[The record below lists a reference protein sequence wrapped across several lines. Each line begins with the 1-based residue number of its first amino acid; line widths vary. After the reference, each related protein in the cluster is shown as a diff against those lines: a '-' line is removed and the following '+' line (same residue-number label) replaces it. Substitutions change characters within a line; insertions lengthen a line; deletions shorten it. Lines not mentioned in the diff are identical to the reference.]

1 MSEKAQQSAFG
12 RNVKAL
18 REDNDITQAELASA
32 IGVSTGLISIWETRG
47 SKTHNK
53 KTIAAL
59 CEKLDATEKDLFGYG
74 DGYYAKTRGMS
85 TIAPR
90 PATGSL
96 PIVGAAHAGDPSPA
110 YELDGGTLDCP
121 EEYCREGNFFI
132 RINGDSMDRQLV
144 DGTYALIDVHAQVN
158 SGDIALVKV
167 NGDDATVK
175 RVKFMDGIAVLEPD
189 SSNPSHRRRM
199 IDSSDPESP
208 EVLILG
214 KVVYAVTR
222 F

>member
-1 MSEKAQQSAFG
+1 MPKISTTG
-12 RNVKAL
+12 RNIKAL
-18 REDNDITQAELASA
+18 REDNDLTQSEFA
-32 IGVSTGLISIWETRG
+32 GLIGSTTTTVSGWETRAVPT
-47 SKTHNK
+47 SRRFLERISEQFKVPV
-53 KTIAAL
+53 
-59 CEKLDATEKDLFGYG
+59 EDLLSEN
-74 DGYYAKTRGMS
+74 GYYAKTRGS
-85 TIAPR
+85 VTIKPT

-96 PIVGAAHAGDPSPA
+96 PIVGAAHAGEPCPA
-110 YELDGGTLDCP
+110 YEVDGGMLDCP

-144 DGTYALIDVHAQVN
+144 DGTYALIDVHAQVR

-189 SSNPSHRRRM
+189 SSNPDHRRRM

-208 EVLILG
+208 EVRILG

>member
-1 MSEKAQQSAFG
+1 MKKQTAFA
-12 RNVKAL
+12 RNIKAL
-18 REDNDITQAELASA
+18 REDSGLTQVELGKKLETESMT
-32 IGVSTGLISIWETRG
+32 ISRWERSEIVRPHPKTVEQLCEYFGVSSG
-47 SKTHNK
+47 
-53 KTIAAL
+53 
-59 CEKLDATEKDLFGYG
+59 DLLSEN
-74 DGYYAKTRGMS
+74 GYYAKTRGVS

-189 SSNPSHRRRM
+189 SSNPDHRRRM

-208 EVLILG
+208 EVRILG

>member
-1 MSEKAQQSAFG
+1 MKKQTAFA
-12 RNVKAL
+12 RNIKAL
-18 REDNDITQAELASA
+18 REDSGLTQVELGKKLETESMT
-32 IGVSTGLISIWETRG
+32 ISRWERSEIVRPHPKTVEQLCEYFGVSSG
-47 SKTHNK
+47 
-53 KTIAAL
+53 
-59 CEKLDATEKDLFGYG
+59 DLLSEERLLRQ
-74 DGYYAKTRGMS
+74 DSRHVHHRAQARDRVPPHRWS
-85 TIAPR
+85 SPR
-90 PATGSL
+90 RR
-96 PIVGAAHAGDPSPA
+96 PSPA
-110 YELDGGTLDCP
+110 YEVDGGTLDCP

-189 SSNPSHRRRM
+189 SSNPDHRRRM

-208 EVLILG
+208 EVRILG

>member
-1 MSEKAQQSAFG
+1 MKKQTAFA
-12 RNVKAL
+12 RNIKAL
-18 REDNDITQAELASA
+18 REDSGLTQVELGKKLETESMT
-32 IGVSTGLISIWETRG
+32 ISRWERSEIVRPHPKTVEQLCEYFGVSSG
-47 SKTHNK
+47 
-53 KTIAAL
+53 
-59 CEKLDATEKDLFGYG
+59 DLLSEN
-74 DGYYAKTRGMS
+74 GYYAKTRGVS
-85 TIAPR
+85 TVAPR

-110 YELDGGTLDCP
+110 YELDGATLDCP

-144 DGTYALIDVHAQVN
+144 DGTYALIDVHAQVK

-189 SSNPSHRRRM
+189 SSNPNHRRRM

-208 EVLILG
+208 EVRILG

>member
-1 MSEKAQQSAFG
+1 MPKQTAFA
-12 RNVKAL
+12 RNIKAL
-18 REDNDITQAELASA
+18 REDSGITQAELTKELQLGAMTVSKWERSEVVRPHPKTVEQLCDYF
-32 IGVSTGLISIWETRG
+32 GVSSG
-47 SKTHNK
+47 
-53 KTIAAL
+53 
-59 CEKLDATEKDLFGYG
+59 DLLSEN
-74 DGYYAKTRGMS
+74 GYYAKTRGVS
-85 TIAPR
+85 TVAPR
-90 PATGSL
+90 PAIGSL
-96 PIVGAAHAGDPSPA
+96 PIIGATHAGDPSPA
-110 YELDGGTLDCP
+110 YEVDGGTLDCP

-144 DGTYALIDVHAQVN
+144 DGTYALIDVHAHVN

-189 SSNPSHRRRM
+189 SSNPNHRRRM

-208 EVLILG
+208 EVRILG

>member
-1 MSEKAQQSAFG
+1 MKKQTAFA
-12 RNVKAL
+12 RNIKAL
-18 REDNDITQAELASA
+18 REDSGLTQVELGKKLETESM
-32 IGVSTGLISIWETRG
+32 TISRWER
-47 SKTHNK
+47 SEIVRPHPKTVEQ
-53 KTIAAL
+53 L
-59 CEKLDATEKDLFGYG
+59 CEYFGVTSGDLLSEN
-74 DGYYAKTRGMS
+74 GYYAKTRGVS

-96 PIVGAAHAGDPSPA
+96 PIIGAAHAGDPCPA
-110 YELDGGTLDCP
+110 YEVDGGTLDCP

-189 SSNPSHRRRM
+189 SSNPDHRRRM
-199 IDSSDPESP
+199 IDSSNPESP
-208 EVLILG
+208 EVRILG

>member
-1 MSEKAQQSAFG
+1 MKKQTAFA
-12 RNVKAL
+12 RNIKAL
-18 REDNDITQAELASA
+18 REDSGLTQVELGKKLETESM
-32 IGVSTGLISIWETRG
+32 TISRWER
-47 SKTHNK
+47 SEIVRPHPKTVEQ
-53 KTIAAL
+53 L
-59 CEKLDATEKDLFGYG
+59 CEYFGVTSGDLLSEN
-74 DGYYAKTRGMS
+74 GYYAKTRGVS

-96 PIVGAAHAGDPSPA
+96 PIVGAAHAGDPCQA

-189 SSNPSHRRRM
+189 SSNPDHRRRM

-208 EVLILG
+208 EVRILG

>member
-1 MSEKAQQSAFG
+1 MKKQTAFA
-12 RNVKAL
+12 RNIKAL
-18 REDNDITQAELASA
+18 REDSGLTQVELGKKLETESM
-32 IGVSTGLISIWETRG
+32 TISRWER
-47 SKTHNK
+47 SEIVRPHPKTVEQ
-53 KTIAAL
+53 L
-59 CEKLDATEKDLFGYG
+59 CEYFGVTSGDLLSEN
-74 DGYYAKTRGMS
+74 GYYAKTRGVS

-189 SSNPSHRRRM
+189 SSNPDHRRRM
-199 IDSSDPESP
+199 IDSSNPESP
-208 EVLILG
+208 EVRILG

>member
-1 MSEKAQQSAFG
+1 MKKQTAFA
-12 RNVKAL
+12 RNIKAL
-18 REDNDITQAELASA
+18 REDSGLTQVELGKKLETESM
-32 IGVSTGLISIWETRG
+32 TISRWER
-47 SKTHNK
+47 SEIVRPHPKTVEQ
-53 KTIAAL
+53 L
-59 CEKLDATEKDLFGYG
+59 CEYFGVTSGDLLSEN
-74 DGYYAKTRGMS
+74 GYYAKTRGVS

-144 DGTYALIDVHAQVN
+144 DGTYALIDVHAQVK

-175 RVKFMDGIAVLEPD
+175 RVKLLDGIAVLEPD

-208 EVLILG
+208 EVRILG

>member
-1 MSEKAQQSAFG
+1 MKKQTAFA
-12 RNVKAL
+12 RNIKAL
-18 REDNDITQAELASA
+18 REDSGLTQVELGKKLETESMT
-32 IGVSTGLISIWETRG
+32 ISRWERSEIVRPHPKTVEQLCEYFGVSSG
-47 SKTHNK
+47 
-53 KTIAAL
+53 
-59 CEKLDATEKDLFGYG
+59 DLLSEN
-74 DGYYAKTRGMS
+74 GYYAKTRGVS
-85 TIAPR
+85 TVAPR

-96 PIVGAAHAGDPSPA
+96 PIIGAAHAGGPCPA
-110 YELDGGTLDCP
+110 YEVDGGTLDCP

-189 SSNPSHRRRM
+189 SSNPDHRRRM
-199 IDSSDPESP
+199 IDSSDPDSP
-208 EVLILG
+208 EVRILG

>member
-1 MSEKAQQSAFG
+1 MKKQTAFA
-12 RNVKAL
+12 RNIKAL
-18 REDNDITQAELASA
+18 REDSGLTQVELGKKLETESM
-32 IGVSTGLISIWETRG
+32 TISRWER
-47 SKTHNK
+47 SEIVRPHPKTVEQ
-53 KTIAAL
+53 L
-59 CEKLDATEKDLFGYG
+59 CEYFGVTSGDLLSEN
-74 DGYYAKTRGMS
+74 GYYAKTRGVS

-189 SSNPSHRRRM
+189 SSNPNHRRRM
-199 IDSSDPESP
+199 IDSSDPDSP
-208 EVLILG
+208 EVRILG

>member
-1 MSEKAQQSAFG
+1 MKKQTAFA
-12 RNVKAL
+12 RNIKAL
-18 REDNDITQAELASA
+18 REDSGLTQVELGKKLETESM
-32 IGVSTGLISIWETRG
+32 TISRWER
-47 SKTHNK
+47 SEIVRPHPKTVEQ
-53 KTIAAL
+53 L
-59 CEKLDATEKDLFGYG
+59 CEYFGVTSGDLLSEN
-74 DGYYAKTRGMS
+74 GYYAKTRGVS
-85 TIAPR
+85 TVAPR

-96 PIVGAAHAGDPSPA
+96 PIIGAAHAGDPCPA
-110 YELDGGTLDCP
+110 YEVDGGTLDCP

-189 SSNPSHRRRM
+189 SSNPDHRRRM

-208 EVLILG
+208 EVRILG

>member
-1 MSEKAQQSAFG
+1 MKKQTAFA
-12 RNVKAL
+12 RNIKAL
-18 REDNDITQAELASA
+18 REDSGLTQVELGKKLETESM
-32 IGVSTGLISIWETRG
+32 TISRWER
-47 SKTHNK
+47 SEIVRPHPKTVEQ
-53 KTIAAL
+53 L
-59 CEKLDATEKDLFGYG
+59 CEYFGVTSGDLLSEN
-74 DGYYAKTRGMS
+74 GYYAKTRGVS

-110 YELDGGTLDCP
+110 YELDGGTLNCP

-189 SSNPSHRRRM
+189 SSNPDHRRRM
-199 IDSSDPESP
+199 IDSSNPESP
-208 EVLILG
+208 EVRILG
-214 KVVYAVTR
+214 TVVYAVTR

>member
-1 MSEKAQQSAFG
+1 MSKISTTG
-12 RNVKAL
+12 RNIKAL
-18 REDNDITQAELASA
+18 REDNDLTQSEFA
-32 IGVSTGLISIWETRG
+32 GLIGSTTTTVSGWETRAVPT
-47 SKTHNK
+47 SRRFLERISEQFKVPV
-53 KTIAAL
+53 
-59 CEKLDATEKDLFGYG
+59 EDLLSEN
-74 DGYYAKTRGMS
+74 GYYAKTRGS
-85 TIAPR
+85 VTIKPT

-96 PIVGAAHAGDPSPA
+96 PIIGAAHAGEPCPA
-110 YELDGGTLDCP
+110 YDVDGGMLDCP

-144 DGTYALIDVHAQVN
+144 DGTYALIDVHAEVK

-189 SSNPSHRRRM
+189 SSNPDHRRRM

-208 EVLILG
+208 EVRILG

>member
-1 MSEKAQQSAFG
+1 MKKQTAFA
-12 RNVKAL
+12 RNIKAL
-18 REDNDITQAELASA
+18 REDSGLTQVELGKKLETESM
-32 IGVSTGLISIWETRG
+32 TISRWER
-47 SKTHNK
+47 SEIVRPHPKTVEQ
-53 KTIAAL
+53 L
-59 CEKLDATEKDLFGYG
+59 CEYFGVTSGDLLSEN
-74 DGYYAKTRGMS
+74 GYYAKTRGVS

-96 PIVGAAHAGDPSPA
+96 PIVGAAHAGDPCPA

-189 SSNPSHRRRM
+189 SSNPDHRRRM
-199 IDSSDPESP
+199 IDSSNPESP
-208 EVLILG
+208 EVRILG

>member
-1 MSEKAQQSAFG
+1 MKKQTAFA
-12 RNVKAL
+12 RNIKAL
-18 REDNDITQAELASA
+18 REDSGLTQVELGNKLETESMT
-32 IGVSTGLISIWETRG
+32 ISRWERSEIVRPHPKTVEQLCEYFGVSSG
-47 SKTHNK
+47 
-53 KTIAAL
+53 
-59 CEKLDATEKDLFGYG
+59 DLLSEN
-74 DGYYAKTRGMS
+74 GYYAKTRGVS

-144 DGTYALIDVHAQVN
+144 DGTYALIDVHAQVK

-175 RVKFMDGIAVLEPD
+175 RVKLLDGIAVLEPD

-208 EVLILG
+208 EVRILG

>member
-1 MSEKAQQSAFG
+1 MKKQTAFA
-12 RNVKAL
+12 RNIKAL
-18 REDNDITQAELASA
+18 REDSGLTPVELGKKLETESMT
-32 IGVSTGLISIWETRG
+32 ISRWERSEIVRPHPKTVEQLCEYFGVSSG
-47 SKTHNK
+47 
-53 KTIAAL
+53 
-59 CEKLDATEKDLFGYG
+59 DLLSEN
-74 DGYYAKTRGMS
+74 GYYAKTRGMS

-110 YELDGGTLDCP
+110 YEVDGGTLDCP

-189 SSNPSHRRRM
+189 SSNPDHRRRM

-208 EVLILG
+208 EVRILG

>member
-1 MSEKAQQSAFG
+1 MKKQTAFA
-12 RNVKAL
+12 RNIKAL
-18 REDNDITQAELASA
+18 REDSGLTQVELGKKLETESM
-32 IGVSTGLISIWETRG
+32 TISRWER
-47 SKTHNK
+47 SEIVRPHPKTVEQ
-53 KTIAAL
+53 L
-59 CEKLDATEKDLFGYG
+59 CEYFGVTSGDLLSEN
-74 DGYYAKTRGMS
+74 GYYAKTRGVS

-189 SSNPSHRRRM
+189 SSNPDHRRRM
-199 IDSSDPESP
+199 IDSSDPDSP
-208 EVLILG
+208 EVRILG

>member
-1 MSEKAQQSAFG
+1 MKKQTAFA
-12 RNVKAL
+12 RNIKAL
-18 REDNDITQAELASA
+18 REDSGLTQVELGKKLETESM
-32 IGVSTGLISIWETRG
+32 TISRWER
-47 SKTHNK
+47 SEIVRPHPKTVEQ
-53 KTIAAL
+53 L
-59 CEKLDATEKDLFGYG
+59 CEYFGVTSGDLLSEN
-74 DGYYAKTRGMS
+74 GYYAKTRGVS

-90 PATGSL
+90 PETGSL

-189 SSNPSHRRRM
+189 SSNPDHRRRM
-199 IDSSDPESP
+199 IDSSDPDSP
-208 EVLILG
+208 EVRILG

>member
-1 MSEKAQQSAFG
+1 MKKQTAFA
-12 RNVKAL
+12 RNIKAL
-18 REDNDITQAELASA
+18 REDSGLTQVELGKKLETESM
-32 IGVSTGLISIWETRG
+32 TISRWER
-47 SKTHNK
+47 SEIVRPHPKTVEQ
-53 KTIAAL
+53 L
-59 CEKLDATEKDLFGYG
+59 CEYFGVTSGDLLSEN
-74 DGYYAKTRGMS
+74 GYYAKTRGMS

-110 YELDGGTLDCP
+110 YEVDGGTLDCP

-189 SSNPSHRRRM
+189 SSNPDHRRRM

-208 EVLILG
+208 EVRILG

>member
-1 MSEKAQQSAFG
+1 MKKQTAFA
-12 RNVKAL
+12 RNIKAL
-18 REDNDITQAELASA
+18 REDSGLTQVELGKKLETESMT
-32 IGVSTGLISIWETRG
+32 ISRWERSEIVRPHPKTVEQLCEYFGVSSG
-47 SKTHNK
+47 
-53 KTIAAL
+53 
-59 CEKLDATEKDLFGYG
+59 DLLSEN
-74 DGYYAKTRGMS
+74 GYYAKTRGVS

-96 PIVGAAHAGDPSPA
+96 PIVGAAHAGDQSPA

-144 DGTYALIDVHAQVN
+144 DGAYALIDVHAQVN

-199 IDSSDPESP
+199 IDSSDPDSP
-208 EVLILG
+208 EVRILG

>member
-1 MSEKAQQSAFG
+1 MSKISTTG
-12 RNVKAL
+12 RNIKAL
-18 REDNDITQAELASA
+18 REDNDLTQSEFA
-32 IGVSTGLISIWETRG
+32 GLIGSTTTTVSGWETRAVPT
-47 SKTHNK
+47 SRRFLERISEQFKVPV
-53 KTIAAL
+53 
-59 CEKLDATEKDLFGYG
+59 EDLLSEN
-74 DGYYAKTRGMS
+74 GYYAKTRGS
-85 TIAPR
+85 VTIKPT

-96 PIVGAAHAGDPSPA
+96 PIIGAAHAGDPCPA
-110 YELDGGTLDCP
+110 YEVDGGMLDCP

-144 DGTYALIDVHAQVN
+144 DGTYALIDVHAEVK

-189 SSNPSHRRRM
+189 SSNPDHRRRM

-208 EVLILG
+208 EVRILG

>member
-1 MSEKAQQSAFG
+1 MKKQTAFA
-12 RNVKAL
+12 RNIKAL
-18 REDNDITQAELASA
+18 REDSGLTQVELGKKLETESM
-32 IGVSTGLISIWETRG
+32 TISRWER
-47 SKTHNK
+47 SEIVRPHPKTVEQ
-53 KTIAAL
+53 L
-59 CEKLDATEKDLFGYG
+59 CEYFGVTSGDLLSEN
-74 DGYYAKTRGMS
+74 GYYAKTRGVS

-96 PIVGAAHAGDPSPA
+96 PIVGAAHAGDPCPA

-199 IDSSDPESP
+199 IDSSDPDSP
-208 EVLILG
+208 EVRILG

>member
-1 MSEKAQQSAFG
+1 MTKQTAFA
-12 RNVKAL
+12 RNIKAL
-18 REDNDITQAELASA
+18 REDSGITQAELQKQLQLGAMTVSTWERSGVTRPHPKTVEQLCEFF
-32 IGVSTGLISIWETRG
+32 GVSSG
-47 SKTHNK
+47 
-53 KTIAAL
+53 
-59 CEKLDATEKDLFGYG
+59 DLLSEN
-74 DGYYAKTRGMS
+74 GYYAKTRGMS

-144 DGTYALIDVHAQVN
+144 DGTYALIDVHTQVK

-175 RVKFMDGIAVLEPD
+175 RVKLLDGIAVLEPD

-199 IDSSDPESP
+199 IDSSDPDSP
-208 EVLILG
+208 EVQILG

>member
-1 MSEKAQQSAFG
+1 MKKQTAFA
-12 RNVKAL
+12 RNIKAL
-18 REDNDITQAELASA
+18 REDSGLTQVELGKKLETESMT
-32 IGVSTGLISIWETRG
+32 ISRWERSEIVRPHPKTVEQLCEYFGVSSG
-47 SKTHNK
+47 
-53 KTIAAL
+53 
-59 CEKLDATEKDLFGYG
+59 DLLSEN
-74 DGYYAKTRGMS
+74 GYYAKTRGVS
-85 TIAPR
+85 TVAPR

-189 SSNPSHRRRM
+189 SSNPDHRRRM
-199 IDSSDPESP
+199 IDSSNPESP
-208 EVLILG
+208 EVRILG

>member
-1 MSEKAQQSAFG
+1 MKKQTAFA
-12 RNVKAL
+12 RNIKAL
-18 REDNDITQAELASA
+18 REDSGLTQVELGKKLETESMT
-32 IGVSTGLISIWETRG
+32 ISRWERSEIVRPHPKTVEQLCEYFGVSSG
-47 SKTHNK
+47 
-53 KTIAAL
+53 
-59 CEKLDATEKDLFGYG
+59 DLLSEN
-74 DGYYAKTRGMS
+74 GYYAKTRGVS

-96 PIVGAAHAGDPSPA
+96 PIVGAAHAGDPCPA
-110 YELDGGTLDCP
+110 YEVDGGTLDCP

-199 IDSSDPESP
+199 IDSSDPDSP
-208 EVLILG
+208 EVRILG

>member
-1 MSEKAQQSAFG
+1 MKKQTAFA
-12 RNVKAL
+12 RNIKAL
-18 REDNDITQAELASA
+18 REDSGLTQVELGKKLETESM
-32 IGVSTGLISIWETRG
+32 TISRWER
-47 SKTHNK
+47 SEIVRPHPKTVEQ
-53 KTIAAL
+53 L
-59 CEKLDATEKDLFGYG
+59 CEYFGVTSGDLLSEN
-74 DGYYAKTRGMS
+74 GYYAKTRGMS

-96 PIVGAAHAGDPSPA
+96 PIIGAAHAGDPCPA

-189 SSNPSHRRRM
+189 SSNPDHRRRM
-199 IDSSDPESP
+199 IDSSNPESP
-208 EVLILG
+208 EVRILG

>member
-1 MSEKAQQSAFG
+1 MKKQTAFA
-12 RNVKAL
+12 RNIKAL
-18 REDNDITQAELASA
+18 REDSGLTQVELGKKLETESMT
-32 IGVSTGLISIWETRG
+32 ISRWERSEIVRPHPKTVEQLCEYFGVSSG
-47 SKTHNK
+47 
-53 KTIAAL
+53 
-59 CEKLDATEKDLFGYG
+59 DLLSEN
-74 DGYYAKTRGMS
+74 GYYAKTRGVS

-110 YELDGGTLDCP
+110 YEVDGGTLDCP

-132 RINGDSMDRQLV
+132 RINRQLV
-144 DGTYALIDVHAQVN
+144 DGTYALVDVHAQVK

-189 SSNPSHRRRM
+189 SSNPNHRRRM

-208 EVLILG
+208 EVRILG

>member
-1 MSEKAQQSAFG
+1 MKKQTAFA
-12 RNVKAL
+12 RNIKAL
-18 REDNDITQAELASA
+18 REDSGLTQVELGKKLETESM
-32 IGVSTGLISIWETRG
+32 TISRWER
-47 SKTHNK
+47 SEIVRPHPKTVEQ
-53 KTIAAL
+53 L
-59 CEKLDATEKDLFGYG
+59 CEYFGVTSGDLLSEN
-74 DGYYAKTRGMS
+74 GYYTKTRGVS

-208 EVLILG
+208 EVRILG

>member
-1 MSEKAQQSAFG
+1 MKKQTAFA
-12 RNVKAL
+12 RNIKAL
-18 REDNDITQAELASA
+18 REDSGLTQVELGKKLETESM
-32 IGVSTGLISIWETRG
+32 TISRWER
-47 SKTHNK
+47 SEIVRPHPKTVEQ
-53 KTIAAL
+53 L
-59 CEKLDATEKDLFGYG
+59 CEYFGVTSGDLLSEN
-74 DGYYAKTRGMS
+74 GYYAKTRGVS

-110 YELDGGTLDCP
+110 YEVDGGTLDCP

-189 SSNPSHRRRM
+189 SSNPDHRRRM

-208 EVLILG
+208 EVRILG

>member
-1 MSEKAQQSAFG
+1 MKKQTAFA
-12 RNVKAL
+12 RNIKAL
-18 REDNDITQAELASA
+18 REDSGLTQVELGKKLETESM
-32 IGVSTGLISIWETRG
+32 TISRWER
-47 SKTHNK
+47 SEIVRPHPKTVEQ
-53 KTIAAL
+53 L
-59 CEKLDATEKDLFGYG
+59 CEYFGVTSGDLLSEN
-74 DGYYAKTRGMS
+74 GYYAKTRGVS

-110 YELDGGTLDCP
+110 YELDGATLDCP

-189 SSNPSHRRRM
+189 SSNPNHRRRM

-208 EVLILG
+208 EVRILG

>member
-1 MSEKAQQSAFG
+1 MKKQTAFA
-12 RNVKAL
+12 RNIKAL
-18 REDNDITQAELASA
+18 REDSGLTQVELGKKLETESMT
-32 IGVSTGLISIWETRG
+32 ISRWERSEIVRPHPKTVEQLCEYFGVSSG
-47 SKTHNK
+47 
-53 KTIAAL
+53 
-59 CEKLDATEKDLFGYG
+59 DLLSEN
-74 DGYYAKTRGMS
+74 GYYAKTRGVS

-110 YELDGGTLDCP
+110 YEIDGGTLDCP
-121 EEYCREGNFFI
+121 EEYCRKGNFFI

-189 SSNPSHRRRM
+189 SSNPDHRRRM

-208 EVLILG
+208 EVRILG

>member
-1 MSEKAQQSAFG
+1 MKKQTAFA
-12 RNVKAL
+12 RNIKAL
-18 REDNDITQAELASA
+18 REDSGLTQVELGKKLETESMT
-32 IGVSTGLISIWETRG
+32 ISRWERSEIVRPHPKTVEQLCEYFGVSSG
-47 SKTHNK
+47 
-53 KTIAAL
+53 
-59 CEKLDATEKDLFGYG
+59 DLLSEN
-74 DGYYAKTRGMS
+74 GYYAKTRGMS

-96 PIVGAAHAGDPSPA
+96 PIVGAAHAGDPCPA
-110 YELDGGTLDCP
+110 YEVDGGTLDCP

-199 IDSSDPESP
+199 IDSSDPDSP
-208 EVLILG
+208 DVRILG

>member
-1 MSEKAQQSAFG
+1 MKKQTAFA
-12 RNVKAL
+12 RNIKAL
-18 REDNDITQAELASA
+18 REDSGLTQVELGKKLETESM
-32 IGVSTGLISIWETRG
+32 TISRWER
-47 SKTHNK
+47 SEIVRPHPKTVEQ
-53 KTIAAL
+53 L
-59 CEKLDATEKDLFGYG
+59 CEYFGVTSGDLLSEN
-74 DGYYAKTRGMS
+74 GYYAKTRGVS

-132 RINGDSMDRQLV
+132 RISGDSMDRQLV

-189 SSNPSHRRRM
+189 SSNPNHRRRM

-208 EVLILG
+208 EVRILG

>member
-1 MSEKAQQSAFG
+1 MKKQTAFA
-12 RNVKAL
+12 RNIKAL
-18 REDNDITQAELASA
+18 REDSGLTQVELGKKLETESMT
-32 IGVSTGLISIWETRG
+32 ISRWERSEIVRPHPKTVEQLCEFFGVSSG
-47 SKTHNK
+47 
-53 KTIAAL
+53 
-59 CEKLDATEKDLFGYG
+59 DLLSEN
-74 DGYYAKTRGMS
+74 GYYAKTRGVS

-96 PIVGAAHAGDPSPA
+96 PIVGAAHAGDACPA
-110 YELDGGTLDCP
+110 YEVDGGTLDCP

-189 SSNPSHRRRM
+189 SSNPNHRRRM
-199 IDSSDPESP
+199 IDSSDPDSP
-208 EVLILG
+208 EVRILG

>member
-1 MSEKAQQSAFG
+1 MKKQTAFA
-12 RNVKAL
+12 RNIKAL
-18 REDNDITQAELASA
+18 REDSGLTQVELGKKLETESM
-32 IGVSTGLISIWETRG
+32 TISRWER
-47 SKTHNK
+47 SEIVRPHPKTVEQ
-53 KTIAAL
+53 L
-59 CEKLDATEKDLFGYG
+59 CEYFGVTSGDLLSEN
-74 DGYYAKTRGMS
+74 GYYAKTRGVS

-189 SSNPSHRRRM
+189 SSNPNHRRRM

-208 EVLILG
+208 EVRILG

>member
-1 MSEKAQQSAFG
+1 MKKQTAFA
-12 RNVKAL
+12 RNIKAL
-18 REDNDITQAELASA
+18 REDSGLTQVELGKKLETESMT
-32 IGVSTGLISIWETRG
+32 ISRWERSEIVRPHPKTVEQLCEYFGVSSG
-47 SKTHNK
+47 
-53 KTIAAL
+53 
-59 CEKLDATEKDLFGYG
+59 DLLSEN
-74 DGYYAKTRGMS
+74 GYYAKTRGVS
-85 TIAPR
+85 TVAPR

-96 PIVGAAHAGDPSPA
+96 PIIGAAHAGDPCPA
-110 YELDGGTLDCP
+110 YEVDGGTLDCP

-189 SSNPSHRRRM
+189 SSNPDHRRRM
-199 IDSSDPESP
+199 IDSSNPESP
-208 EVLILG
+208 EVRILG